1 MTVRPERV
9 AEEIRAGRLQ
19 RIVVG
24 DVTAP
29 QLVSKAQRMLRA
41 AGLVLEEDADAAYV
55 LAYDAARLAGT
66 GILAAHGVRPTARG
80 GHAVVESV
88 LKDWYGTDV
97 EDFGTL
103 RRRRNELEYPRDH
116 VEITTSEEAGGAIEA
131 ATAIVRLAHDVVLPP
146 SSS

>member
-1 MTVRPERV
+1 MTPHQEHVDR
-9 AEEIRAGRLQ
+9 EIRAGRLQ
-19 RIVVG
+19 RISVG

-29 QLVSKAQRMLRA
+29 QIVAKAERMLRA
-41 AGLVLEEDADAAYV
+41 ASTVLEEDADASYV

-66 GILAAHGVRPTARG
+66 GVLAAHGVRPTARG

-88 LKDWYGTDV
+88 LKNWYGAQV

-116 VEITTSEEAGGAIEA
+116 VEVTTAEEAAAAIEA
-131 ATAIVRLAHDVVLPP
+131 ATALVALARDAVAPP
-146 SSS
+146 P